1 MANGIDWFRWHHGS
15 VNDPKFGLVAKNA
28 GARLGD
34 VIAVWALV
42 LEQASANTER
52 GLVGAVDCEAM
63 DFLLNA
69 EEGTTARI
77 LEAMQT
83 RTLLEGD
90 RVTRW
95 ETRQPK
101 RERLDNTAADRKR
114 AQRERDSMQ
123 DGANAAV
130 TPSHAMSHQ
139 FTPREEKS
147 REEERKDTRSKTK
160 APAAPT
166 FDPLADLI
174 SQGVVLQTATD
185 WLALRKAKR
194 ATVTPTALKT
204 MVAEAS
210 KAGMSLDSVLTLCCS
225 RGWAGFEANWVLKD
239 QRDLQPSV
247 YQTRKANSQ
256 ALIERISRKKKHESD
271 LCIID
276 INECPA

>member
-15 VNDPKFGLVAKNA
+15 INDPKFGLVAKNA

-77 LEAMQT
+77 LEAMHI
-83 RTLLEGD
+83 RALLEGD

-95 ETRQPK
+95 ETRQPQ

-114 AQRERDSMQ
+114 AQRERDSIQ
-123 DGANAAV
+123 DVANSAV
-130 TPSHAMSHQ
+130 TPSHTMSHQ
-139 FTPREEKS
+139 VTPREEKS
-147 REEERKDTRSKTK
+147 REEEKKDKRSKTK
-160 APAAPT
+160 PAAAPT

-174 SQGVVLQTATD
+174 SQGVNLQAATD
-185 WLALRKAKR
+185 WLTLRKAKR
-194 ATVTPTALKT
+194 ATVTPTALKNIA
-204 MVAEAS
+204 AEAS
-210 KAGMSLDSVLTLCCS
+210 KAGMPLNSVLTLCCS
-225 RGWAGFEANWVLKD
+225 RGWAGFEADWVLKD
-239 QRDLQPSV
+239 KRDAPPSASQPH
-247 YQTRKANSQ
+247 KANSQ
-256 ALIERISRKKKHESD
+256 ALIDRISRKKKHESD

-276 INECPA
+276 INERPA